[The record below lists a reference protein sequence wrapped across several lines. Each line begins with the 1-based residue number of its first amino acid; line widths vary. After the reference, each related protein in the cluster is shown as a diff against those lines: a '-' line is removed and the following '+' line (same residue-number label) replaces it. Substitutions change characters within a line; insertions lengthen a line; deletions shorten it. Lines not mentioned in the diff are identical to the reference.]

1 MVTSATTPSELRV
14 LAALLED
21 RSVPVETLDVVR
33 SGQWSAGAQHL
44 EQLVSAFAAVNHPG
58 LEKVGPEAMDLPLQ
72 EILGRAEH
80 AAASGFFGR
89 KKRMLAVAAELDAVV
104 HSGANVRPKE
114 LVLLLQNLVAA
125 QQQIHGLQ
133 TEAHAV
139 PGMAVP
145 QGWNPLTAAGQQAL
159 DHRLGWLRWAAQA
172 VQPNAGDNT
181 VPFQAALRRFL
192 DGGQPVHENVI
203 AWLYELASAWE
214 DFTGLA
220 VVDQSELIRW
230 MASRG
235 FLDAWGSTRG
245 ARGLDTAGSRALERW
260 LELLRHVEPLRS
272 VGLHGMRT
280 AILDGELDADDAA
293 TAFERGL
300 AESSLTERSLA
311 TGLQDFDAQAHERT
325 IERFSTRAT
334 LVRELLKRNL
344 AAGVVSSRRV
354 STSSTSG
361 RMGELQRQLTRQR
374 GGLTVRKLM
383 ESYADLITQI
393 MPCTLVSP
401 DSVARFFP
409 ARADLFDIV
418 VFDEASQIRVAD
430 AVGAMGRGASVVV
443 VGDSKQMPPTSF
455 AESSN
460 DSLDEVASEV
470 TAVEDMESILSEC
483 VEARVPR
490 QWLSWHY
497 RSQDESLIAFSNQQ
511 YYESKL
517 SSFPG
522 PSHGAPDPGP
532 RGHGVNFVRVDGQ
545 FFRSG
550 TSKVLRT
557 NPIEAKA
564 VVAEVRRRFDGGTE
578 SPSVGVVTF
587 NLQQRALIESL
598 LRDTEDPRI
607 IKALDEDP
615 EGLFVKNLENVQ
627 GDERDVILFSTGF
640 SKNDKGY
647 LPLNFGPLN
656 RAGGERRLNVAVTRA
671 RRQVIVFSSFSP
683 SELRAEET
691 SSVGIKHLRSYLDL
705 AEHGT
710 GALPYDG
717 RRTTAV
723 DLHREEIADALRDRG
738 YAVATDVGLSD
749 FKVDISLASL
759 DAPDRPSMAI
769 LLDSPAWAARRTA
782 GDRDGLPGDV
792 LTRMMRWPSVQ
803 RVWLPAWISDREAV
817 LDKLEKAFVNAG
829 SGISGGEAEPVRSA
843 GVEGLKAEP
852 VTSNPGVALNSPLP
866 PAISPAGA
874 PAPLL
879 ASAGVRS
886 GSAAAVLEQE
896 HLEYKPWT
904 VRRFGG
910 RDVLDALPSRRPVL
924 AVRDAIRTVVQ
935 AEGPVHQERLAK
947 LVCAAF
953 NLNKMNA
960 DRANSVLDALD
971 SSIHRCDRDGFIWDA
986 SVDPE
991 EWTDYRTNGPDVD
1004 RKPEHISVVELRNAM
1019 VDVVRLSGGISVSEL
1034 HRETIRLFGG
1044 KRRTA
1049 GVTAR
1054 LNEGLQ
1060 YGVETQRLELRGDVV
1075 QLAGL

>member
-1 MVTSATTPSELRV
+1 M
-14 LAALLED
+14 
-21 RSVPVETLDVVR
+21 
-33 SGQWSAGAQHL
+33 

-72 EILGRAEH
+72 DILGRAEQ

-89 KKRMLAVAAELDAVV
+89 KKRMLAVVAELDAVV
-104 HSGANVRPKE
+104 HPGANVRPKE
-114 LVLLLQNLVAA
+114 LVPLLQNLVAA
-125 QQQIHGLQ
+125 QQQIRGLQ
-133 TEAHAV
+133 TEAQAV

-145 QGWNPLTAAGQQAL
+145 QGWNPLTEAGQQAL
-159 DHRLGWLRWAAQA
+159 EHRLGWLRWAAQA

-181 VPFQAALRRFL
+181 VPFQAALRTFL

-214 DFTGLA
+214 ALTELPA
-220 VVDQSELIRW
+220 VDESELNRW
-230 MASRG
+230 TGSKG
-235 FLDAWGSTRG
+235 FLDVWASTRA
-245 ARGLDTAGSRALERW
+245 ARGLDATGSRTLERW

-272 VGLHGMRT
+272 VGLHGVRT

-300 AESSLTERSLA
+300 AESSLAERSLA

-325 IERFSTRAT
+325 IDRFSTRAT

-455 AESSN
+455 AESSS
-460 DSLDEVASEV
+460 DSLDDAESEV

-522 PSHGAPDPGP
+522 PSHGAPDPGL

-545 FFRSG
+545 FYRSG

-717 RRTTAV
+717 RRTIAV

-803 RVWLPAWISDREAV
+803 RVWLPAWISDRDAV
-817 LDKLEKAFVNAG
+817 LDKLEMAFAEAG
-829 SGISGGEAEPVRSA
+829 SGLSSSELRTAPSVNFRAGCRLSAFPTSLEQPYFGHRSCRLRACCRCWPQRLAAPGSRPPSSSRNVPRTSRGPSG
-843 GVEGLKAEP
+843 
-852 VTSNPGVALNSPLP
+852 
-866 PAISPAGA
+866 
-874 PAPLL
+874 
-879 ASAGVRS
+879 
-886 GSAAAVLEQE
+886 GSAAWMF
-896 HLEYKPWT
+896 WT
-904 VRRFGG
+904 ACRRGG
-910 RDVLDALPSRRPVL
+910 RRL
-924 AVRDAIRTVVQ
+924 AVREAIRAIVE

-947 LVCAAF
+947 LACAAF
-953 NLNKMNA
+953 SLNKVNA
-960 DRANSVLDALD
+960 QRANSVLDVLD
-971 SSIHRCDRDGFIWDA
+971 TSVHRCDEDGFIWDA
-986 SVDPE
+986 SIDRE
-991 EWTDYRTNGPDVD
+991 EWSEFRTNGQEVD

-1019 VDVVRLSGGISVSEL
+1019 VEIVRLSGGISVSEL

-1049 GVTAR
+1049 GITAR

-1060 YGVETQRLELRGDVV
+1060 YGVDTERLELRGDVV
-1075 QLAGL
+1075 HLID